1 MDSPKPHLPHH
12 SSASEINVNLA
23 KTSLNFDDDETDPRP
38 GLGSDEEEGFAS
50 GEEDFGPVVDRAFVR
65 GGPALAP
72 EEEVEVVENGKGVKL
87 VSSSEFF
94 LRPIAKVS
102 GDSDDGEEQVQGEEV
117 FEEAGESSVAEK
129 GLSFAEVVKENGG
142 GVEKPKVAAEEGL
155 GSVLEVVEA
164 NGAKEVVRE
173 SSENGVGFA
182 GGGDSVVEA
191 VQVGLTHTGAAVVG
205 DVEKKIEE
213 SEIKGLE
220 VPAGVRLENEF
231 DKISSEVEEPKEAEV
246 VVAEAETD
254 GVVIAEPEPAVE
266 KSVEERGVDVADS
279 VVEAVHVDLTHTGA
293 AVVGDVD
300 KIEESEI
307 RGLEVPAGVSLE
319 NGFDQIG
326 RDSELP
332 SDTNVVAVDLE
343 SEKVVVADSADD
355 ELVEEEGSEG
365 DSVVQAVHVDLSHT
379 GAAVVGDVEKIEESE
394 IKGIEVPAGV
404 SLENGFDQIG
414 RDSELP
420 SDTNVVA
427 VDLESEKVVVAD
439 SADDELVEEEGS
451 EGDSVVQ
458 AVHVD
463 LSHTGA
469 AVVGDVEKIEESEI
483 KGIEVPAGV
492 SLENGFNQISHDVEL
507 PSESDK
513 VFVADS
519 GNVEEKTVV
528 ADEVDLEGR
537 EDKELELKSSS
548 APGQEEPST
557 KVSAAE
563 VKVVPDE
570 TLSVN
575 HVSEDSVLNAAESV
589 EKIATDREIRLEEEE
604 NSLSESGI
612 GSLEPSTIAQQ
623 EISVEAE
630 YDDDD
635 DEDKDDE
642 GENDGVIFGSSA
654 AAKQFLEELE
664 RESGTGSYSA
674 AESYGER
681 SLSYRDESQRVD
693 GQIVTDSDEEVDT
706 DEEGGGK
713 ELFDSAALAAL
724 LKAATGG
731 GASDGGNGTFSSP
744 DGSRLFSVERPA
756 GLGSSMRPMRPG
768 ARLDPS
774 ALFSNAMA
782 GGDTDDSLTEEER
795 MKLEKFQQIRVKF
808 LRLVQRLGVS
818 TEDSIVKQVLY
829 RLNLVSG
836 RLRSREF
843 SEEAAKTTALELE
856 ADGKDDLDFS
866 LNILVLGKTGVGKSA
881 TINSIFREEKTP
893 IYAFGPATTTVK
905 EIVGV
910 VDGIKIRVFDTP
922 GLKSAAMEQ
931 NVNRKILSSVQK
943 FTKKCPPDI
952 VLYVDRLDT
961 QSRDLNDVPVL
972 RSITS
977 AFGPSIWR
985 STIVTLTH
993 AASAPPDGPSG
1004 SPLNYELFVA
1014 QRSQILQQTIGQAMG
1029 DIRFSNPG
1037 MMSPISLVENHP
1049 SCRKNREG
1057 EKVLPN
1063 GQSWRPQLLLLSSSM
1078 KVLAEATNL
1087 SKPAESFDHRKL
1099 FGFRTRSAPLPYLLS
1114 WLLQPRAHPKLS
1126 GDQGGENADSD
1137 IDLADLSDSDNEE
1150 EEDEYDQLPS
1160 FKPLKKS
1167 QIAKLSK
1174 EQKKAYLEE
1183 YDYRVKLLQK
1193 KMWRE
1198 ELKRMKEMK
1207 KGNKASADEY
1217 GYLGEEDPEN
1227 GAPAAVPVALPDMNL
1242 PVSFDSDNPA
1252 YRYRFLEPT
1261 SQFLARPVL
1270 DAQGWDH
1277 DCGYDGVN
1285 VEFSEA
1291 IVNTFPATVAV
1302 QVTKDKKEFN
1312 LHMDSSVAAKHGENG
1327 SSMAGFDIQNIGKQL
1342 AYIVRGE
1349 TKWKNLK
1356 RNKTAAGVSVTFLGE
1371 NVSTGVKLE
1380 DQIAIGKRL
1389 VLVGTAGTVR
1399 SQGDSAYGANLEVR
1413 LREADFPI
1421 GQNQSTLGLSLV
1433 KWRGD
1438 LALGANLQSQLSLGR
1453 DYKIALRAGLNN
1465 KRSGQISI
1473 RTSSSEQLQ
1482 IALVAVVPIV
1492 RSIYNLFF
1500 PGASLSDNY
1509 SVY

>member
-1 MDSPKPHLPHH
+1 MASSKLPQLSSGSSSSSP
-12 SSASEINVNLA
+12 SSASSASSSDSEIDINLA
-23 KTSLNFDDDETDPRP
+23 QKATDLKFDDDETNSGP
-38 GLGSDEEEGFAS
+38 GLGSDAGSETEEGFVS
-50 GEEDFGPVVDRAFVR
+50 GEEDFGPVLDRAFVR
-65 GGPALAP
+65 GEQTLGSSEGVA
-72 EEEVEVVENGKGVKL
+72 EKNSNGGAVKL

-102 GDSDDGEEQVQGEEV
+102 VDSDDGEEEEEAGEEAFKEAV
-117 FEEAGESSVAEK
+117 AAGESSVAEK
-129 GLSFAEVVKENGG
+129 GLSFAEVAKGNGVG
-142 GVEKPKVAAEEGL
+142 GELEESKVVSEGL
-155 GSVLEVVEA
+155 GSELESEVV
-164 NGAKEVVRE
+164 NGTAEEVARE
-173 SSENGVGFA
+173 SSENGLA

-191 VQVGLTHTGAAVVG
+191 VRVELSHTGAAVVG
-205 DVEKKIEE
+205 DVEKIEE

-220 VPAGVRLENEF
+220 VPAGVRLDNEF
-231 DKISSEVEEPKEAEV
+231 EKISGEVEDAEDSELVAVEAESEGV
-246 VVAEAETD
+246 VVAE
-254 GVVIAEPEPAVE
+254 PAVG
-266 KSVEERGVDVADS
+266 KLVEEHGVDIASECDS
-279 VVEAVHVDLTHTGA
+279 VVDAVHVDLSHTGA
-293 AVVGDVD
+293 AVVGDVE
-300 KIEESEI
+300 KLEESEI
-307 RGLEVPAGVSLE
+307 KGLEVPRGVSLE
-319 NGFDQIG
+319 NEFDQISG
-326 RDSELP
+326 DSELP
-332 SDTNVVAVDLE
+332 NDSKLVAVDSE
-343 SEKVVVADSADD
+343 SEKDSKM
-355 ELVEEEGSEG
+355 VEEHAVDFTSEG

-394 IKGIEVPAGV
+394 IKGIEVPKGV
-404 SLENGFDQIG
+404 SLENGYDQISG
-414 RDSELP
+414 DVELQSE
-420 SDTNVVA
+420 SD
-427 VDLESEKVVVAD
+427 KVVVAD
-439 SADDELVEEEGS
+439 L
-451 EGDSVVQ
+451 
-458 AVHVD
+458 
-463 LSHTGA
+463 
-469 AVVGDVEKIEESEI
+469 
-483 KGIEVPAGV
+483 
-492 SLENGFNQISHDVEL
+492 
-507 PSESDK
+507 
-513 VFVADS
+513 
-519 GNVEEKTVV
+519 GNVEQKLVV
-528 ADEVDLEGR
+528 ADEVDFEER
-537 EDKELELKSSS
+537 EEKELRLKSDF
-548 APGQEEPST
+548 ATGQEGPTTEIG
-557 KVSAAE
+557 AAE
-563 VKVVPDE
+563 VEVVSDE
-570 TLSVN
+570 TQSVN
-575 HVSEDSVLNAAESV
+575 HVSDFSVLNAPESV
-589 EKIATDREIRLEEEE
+589 EMSATNQEIRLDEEEGKH
-604 NSLSESGI
+604 SLDESGI
-612 GSLEPSTIAQQ
+612 GSLEPSSVSHQ
-623 EISVEAE
+623 EIRVEAE
-630 YDDDD
+630 DDDGD

-642 GENDGVIFGSSA
+642 GENDGMIFGSSA

-664 RESGTGSYSA
+664 RESGTGSHSG

-681 SLSYRDESQRVD
+681 SLSYRDDSQRVD

-706 DEEGGGK
+706 DEEGRQG
-713 ELFDSAALAAL
+713 
-724 LKAATGG
+724 
-731 GASDGGNGTFSSP
+731 
-744 DGSRLFSVERPA
+744 
-756 GLGSSMRPMRPG
+756 
-768 ARLDPS
+768 
-774 ALFSNAMA
+774 
-782 GGDTDDSLTEEER
+782 
-795 MKLEKFQQIRVKF
+795 
-808 LRLVQRLGVS
+808 
-818 TEDSIVKQVLY
+818 
-829 RLNLVSG
+829 
-836 RLRSREF
+836 SREF
-843 SEEAAKTTALELE
+843 SLEAAKTTALELE
-856 ADGKDDLDFS
+856 ADGNDDFDFS

-881 TINSIFREEKTP
+881 TINSIFGEEKTP
-893 IYAFGPATTTVK
+893 INAFGPSTTTVR

-910 VDGIKIRVFDTP
+910 VDGIKLRVFDTP

-961 QSRDLNDVPVL
+961 QSRDSNDVPIL

-977 AFGPSIWR
+977 AFGSTIWR

-1014 QRSQILQQTIGQAMG
+1014 QRSQILQHTIGQAIG
-1029 DIRFSNPG
+1029 DIRFTNPNN
-1037 MMSPISLVENHP
+1037 MSPISLVENHP

-1087 SKPAESFDHRKL
+1087 SKPAELFDHRKL
-1099 FGFRTRSAPLPYLLS
+1099 YGFRTRSAPLPYFLS
-1114 WLLQPRAHPKLS
+1114 WLLQSRTHPKLS

-1160 FKPLKKS
+1160 FKPLKKA

-1227 GAPAAVPVALPDMNL
+1227 GAPAAVPVALPDMVL
-1242 PVSFDSDNPA
+1242 PPSFDSENPA

-1285 VEFSEA
+1285 LEFSQA

-1302 QVTKDKKEFN
+1302 QVTKDKKDFT
-1312 LHMDSSVAAKHGENG
+1312 LHLDSSVAAKHGENG

-1349 TKWKNLK
+1349 TKWKNMK
-1356 RNKTAAGVSVTFLGE
+1356 KNKTTAGVSMTFLGE
-1371 NVSTGVKLE
+1371 NVTTGLKLE

-1389 VLVGTAGTVR
+1389 VLVGSAGTVR

-1421 GQNQSTLGLSLV
+1421 GQDQSSVSLNMV

-1438 LALGANLQSQLSLGR
+1438 LALGVNVLSQFSLGR
-1453 DYKIALRAGLNN
+1453 DYKIAVRAGLNN

-1482 IALVAVVPIV
+1482 IVLVALVPIV
-1492 RSIYNLFF
+1492 RSIYNLIF
-1500 PGASLSDNY
+1500 PGASLSENY
-1509 SVY
+1509 SLY

>member
-1 MDSPKPHLPHH
+1 MDSSKLPAPQLPLH
-12 SSASEINVNLA
+12 SS
-23 KTSLNFDDDETDPRP
+23 
-38 GLGSDEEEGFAS
+38 GLGSDGEEGFVS
-50 GEEDFGPVVDRAFVR
+50 GEEDFDPVLDRAFVR
-65 GGPALAP
+65 DEQQQTLAP
-72 EEEVEVVENGKGVKL
+72 AEGEVVGNSSRAVKF

-102 GDSDDGEEQVQGEEV
+102 VDDDDDGEEEEEEDSKAGVEV
-117 FEEAGESSVAEK
+117 FKESVGVGESSEVGK
-129 GLSFAEVVKENGG
+129 GLNSGELVKENGVG
-142 GVEKPKVAAEEGL
+142 GEVGKSKVSEGL
-155 GSVLEVVEA
+155 GSVSVAEIEDKKVVEPKEREVV
-164 NGAKEVVRE
+164 NGTAEVVRE
-173 SSENGVGFA
+173 SSENGLVGEHGVEFT
-182 GGGDSVVEA
+182 GGGDSVVE
-191 VQVGLTHTGAAVVG
+191 
-205 DVEKKIEE
+205 
-213 SEIKGLE
+213 
-220 VPAGVRLENEF
+220 
-231 DKISSEVEEPKEAEV
+231 
-246 VVAEAETD
+246 
-254 GVVIAEPEPAVE
+254 
-266 KSVEERGVDVADS
+266 
-279 VVEAVHVDLTHTGA
+279 
-293 AVVGDVD
+293 
-300 KIEESEI
+300 
-307 RGLEVPAGVSLE
+307 
-319 NGFDQIG
+319 
-326 RDSELP
+326 
-332 SDTNVVAVDLE
+332 
-343 SEKVVVADSADD
+343 
-355 ELVEEEGSEG
+355 
-365 DSVVQAVHVDLSHT
+365 AVHVDLSHT

-394 IKGIEVPAGV
+394 IKGLEVPVGVRLDNEFGQISREAEEPEDSELVAVESKSDGVVVAEPAVDKLVEEHGVDITSEGDSVVEAVRVDVSQSEAAVVGDVEKIEESAIKGLEVPAGV

-420 SDTNVVA
+420 NDSKL
-427 VDLESEKVVVAD
+427 VDVNSESEKAAVAD
-439 SADDELVEEEGS
+439 PADDKLVEEHGMDFTS
-451 EGDSVVQ
+451 KGDSVVQ
-458 AVHVD
+458 AVDVD
-463 LSHTGA
+463 LSQSGA
-469 AVVGDVEKIEESEI
+469 DVVGDVEKIEESEI
-483 KGIEVPAGV
+483 KGIEVPIGT
-492 SLENGFNQISHDVEL
+492 SLENGFDQISRDVEL
-507 PSESDK
+507 QSESDK
-513 VFVADS
+513 VVVAES
-519 GNVEEKTVV
+519 GNVEQKTV
-528 ADEVDLEGR
+528 AAGAEEVDFQER
-537 EDKELELKSSS
+537 EEKELELKSN
-548 APGQEEPST
+548 AATGQEGPTTEIG
-557 KVSAAE
+557 AAE

-570 TLSVN
+570 TQSVN
-575 HVSEDSVLNAAESV
+575 HVSDFS
-589 EKIATDREIRLEEEE
+589 ATDQEIKLEEEE
-604 NSLSESGI
+604 EKHSLDESGI
-612 GSLEPSTIAQQ
+612 ESLEPSSISHQ
-623 EISVEAE
+623 EIRVEAE
-630 YDDDD
+630 DD
-635 DEDKDDE
+635 DEDDDDKDDE
-642 GENDGVIFGSSA
+642 GENDGMIFGSSA

-664 RESGTGSYSA
+664 RESGTGSYSG
-674 AESYGER
+674 AESYGDR
-681 SLSYRDESQRVD
+681 SLSYRDDSQRVD

-731 GASDGGNGTFSSP
+731 AASDGGSVTFTSP

-756 GLGSSMRPMRPG
+756 GLGSSMRPMKPGTRPN
-768 ARLDPS
+768 PS
-774 ALFSNAMA
+774 TLFSNATV
-782 GGDTDDSLTEEER
+782 GGDTDNSLSEEEKK
-795 MKLEKFQQIRVKF
+795 KLEKFQQIRVKF

-818 TEDSIVKQVLY
+818 TEDSIAKQVLY
-829 RLNLVSG
+829 RLALVSG
-836 RLRSREF
+836 RQNSREF
-843 SEEAAKTTALELE
+843 SLEAAKTTALELE

-881 TINSIFREEKTP
+881 TINSIFGEEKTP

-1014 QRSQILQQTIGQAMG
+1014 QRSQILQQTIGQAIG
-1029 DIRFSNPG
+1029 DIRFTNPN

-1057 EKVLPN
+1057 QKVLPN

-1087 SKPAESFDHRKL
+1087 SKPAEPFDHRKL

-1114 WLLQPRAHPKLS
+1114 WLLQSRTHPKLS

-1207 KGNKASADEY
+1207 KGNKSSADEY

-1227 GAPAAVPVALPDMNL
+1227 AGPAAVPVALPDMVL
-1242 PVSFDSDNPA
+1242 PPSFDSENPA

-1285 VEFSEA
+1285 LEYSQA

-1312 LHMDSSVAAKHGENG
+1312 LHLDSSVAAKHGENG

-1356 RNKTAAGVSVTFLGE
+1356 KNKTTAGVSMTFLGE
-1371 NVSTGVKLE
+1371 NVSTGVKIE
-1380 DQIAIGKRL
+1380 DQIAVGKRL
-1389 VLVGTAGTVR
+1389 VFVGSAGTVR
-1399 SQGDSAYGANLEVR
+1399 SQGDSAYGANVEVR

-1421 GQNQSTLGLSLV
+1421 GQDQSSLGLSLV

-1438 LALGANLQSQLSLGR
+1438 LALGANLQSQFSLGR
-1453 DYKIALRAGLNN
+1453 DYKIAVRAGLNN

-1482 IALVAVVPIV
+1482 IALVAVIPIV
-1492 RSIYNLFF
+1492 RSIYNLIF
-1500 PGASLSDNY
+1500 PGASLSENY
-1509 SVY
+1509 SIY

>member
-1 MDSPKPHLPHH
+1 MDFSKLPQLSSGSSSSSP
-12 SSASEINVNLA
+12 SSASSSDSEIDVNLA
-23 KTSLNFDDDETDPRP
+23 QKASALKFDNDETISGP
-38 GLGSDEEEGFAS
+38 ETEEGFVS
-50 GEEDFGPVVDRAFVR
+50 GEEDFGPVLDRAFVR
-65 GGPALAP
+65 GEQTLGSS
-72 EEEVEVVENGKGVKL
+72 EEVAEKNSNGGAVKL

-102 GDSDDGEEQVQGEEV
+102 VDSDDGEEEEEAGEEV
-117 FEEAGESSVAEK
+117 FKEAVAAGESSEAEK
-129 GLSFAEVVKENGG
+129 GLSFAEVAKENGVG
-142 GVEKPKVAAEEGL
+142 GELESSKVVSEGL
-155 GSVLEVVEA
+155 GSELESEVV
-164 NGAKEVVRE
+164 NGTAEEVARE
-173 SSENGVGFA
+173 SSENGLAEEFS

-191 VQVGLTHTGAAVVG
+191 VQAELSHTRAAVVG
-205 DVEKKIEE
+205 DVEKIEE

-220 VPAGVRLENEF
+220 VPAGVKLDNEF
-231 DKISSEVEEPKEAEV
+231 EKISGEVEQAEDSELVAVEAESEGV
-246 VVAEAETD
+246 VVAE
-254 GVVIAEPEPAVE
+254 PAV
-266 KSVEERGVDVADS
+266 
-279 VVEAVHVDLTHTGA
+279 GA
-293 AVVGDVD
+293 AVVGDVE
-300 KIEESEI
+300 KVEESEI
-307 RGLEVPAGVSLE
+307 KGLEVPRGVSLE
-319 NGFDQIG
+319 NGFDQISG
-326 RDSELP
+326 DSELP
-332 SDTNVVAVDLE
+332 NDSKLVAVDSE
-343 SEKVVVADSADD
+343 SEKAVVADPEDAKM
-355 ELVEEEGSEG
+355 VEEHAVDFTSEG

-394 IKGIEVPAGV
+394 IKGIEVPRGV
-404 SLENGFDQIG
+404 SLENGYDQFRG
-414 RDSELP
+414 DVELQSE
-420 SDTNVVA
+420 SD
-427 VDLESEKVVVAD
+427 KVVVAD
-439 SADDELVEEEGS
+439 SGSVE
-451 EGDSVVQ
+451 Q
-458 AVHVD
+458 K
-463 LSHTGA
+463 L
-469 AVVGDVEKIEESEI
+469 
-483 KGIEVPAGV
+483 
-492 SLENGFNQISHDVEL
+492 
-507 PSESDK
+507 
-513 VFVADS
+513 
-519 GNVEEKTVV
+519 V
-528 ADEVDLEGR
+528 ADEVDFEER
-537 EDKELELKSSS
+537 VEKELRLKSDF
-548 APGQEEPST
+548 ATGQEGPTTEIG
-557 KVSAAE
+557 AAE
-563 VKVVPDE
+563 VEVVSDE
-570 TLSVN
+570 TQSVN
-575 HVSEDSVLNAAESV
+575 HVSDFSVLNAPESV
-589 EKIATDREIRLEEEE
+589 EMSATDQEIRLDEEEGKR
-604 NSLSESGI
+604 SLDESGI
-612 GSLEPSTIAQQ
+612 GSLEPSSVSHQ
-623 EISVEAE
+623 EIRVEAE
-630 YDDDD
+630 DDDGD

-642 GENDGVIFGSSA
+642 GENDGMIFGSSA

-664 RESGTGSYSA
+664 RGSGTGSHSG

-681 SLSYRDESQRVD
+681 SLSYRDDSQRVD

-731 GASDGGNGTFSSP
+731 GASDGGSVTFTSP

-768 ARLDPS
+768 TRPNPS
-774 ALFSNAMA
+774 TLFSNATV
-782 GGDTDDSLTEEER
+782 GGDTDNSLSEEEKT
-795 MKLEKFQQIRVKF
+795 KLEKFQQIRVKF

-818 TEDSIVKQVLY
+818 TEDSIAKQVLY
-829 RLNLVSG
+829 RLALVSG
-836 RLRSREF
+836 RQSSREF
-843 SEEAAKTTALELE
+843 SLEAAKTTALELE
-856 ADGKDDLDFS
+856 ADGNDDFEFS

-881 TINSIFREEKTP
+881 TINSIFGEEKTP
-893 IYAFGPATTTVK
+893 INAFGPATTTVR

-910 VDGIKIRVFDTP
+910 VDGIKLRVFDTP

-961 QSRDLNDVPVL
+961 QSRDSNDVPVL

-977 AFGPSIWR
+977 AFGSTIWR

-1014 QRSQILQQTIGQAMG
+1014 QRSQILQHTIGQAIG
-1029 DIRFSNPG
+1029 DIRFTNPNN
-1037 MMSPISLVENHP
+1037 MSPISLVENHP

-1087 SKPAESFDHRKL
+1087 SKPAELFDHRKL
-1099 FGFRTRSAPLPYLLS
+1099 YGFRTRSAPLPYLLS
-1114 WLLQPRAHPKLS
+1114 WLLQSRTHPKLS

-1137 IDLADLSDSDNEE
+1137 IDLADLSNSDNEE

-1160 FKPLKKS
+1160 FKPLKKA

-1207 KGNKASADEY
+1207 KGNKSSADEY

-1227 GAPAAVPVALPDMNL
+1227 GAPAAVPVALPDMVL
-1242 PVSFDSDNPA
+1242 PPSFDSENPA

-1270 DAQGWDH
+1270 DSQGWDH

-1285 VEFSEA
+1285 LEFSQA
-1291 IVNTFPATVAV
+1291 IVNSFPATVAV
-1302 QVTKDKKEFN
+1302 QVTKDKKDFT
-1312 LHMDSSVAAKHGENG
+1312 LHLDSSVAAKHGENG

-1349 TKWKNLK
+1349 TKWKNMK
-1356 RNKTAAGVSVTFLGE
+1356 KNKTTAGVSVAFLGE

-1389 VLVGTAGTVR
+1389 VLVGSAGTVR

-1421 GQNQSTLGLSLV
+1421 GQDQSSVSLNMV

-1438 LALGANLQSQLSLGR
+1438 LALGVNLLSQFSLGR
-1453 DYKIALRAGLNN
+1453 DYKIAVRAGLNN

-1482 IALVAVVPIV
+1482 IVLVALVPIV
-1492 RSIYNLFF
+1492 RSIYNLIF
-1500 PGASLSDNY
+1500 PGASVSENY
-1509 SVY
+1509 SLY

>member
-1 MDSPKPHLPHH
+1 MDSSKLPAPQLPLH
-12 SSASEINVNLA
+12 SS
-23 KTSLNFDDDETDPRP
+23 
-38 GLGSDEEEGFAS
+38 GLGSDGEEGFVS
-50 GEEDFGPVVDRAFVR
+50 GEEDFDPGLDRAFVR
-65 GGPALAP
+65 DEQQTLAP
-72 EEEVEVVENGKGVKL
+72 VEGEVVDGSSNAVKF

-102 GDSDDGEEQVQGEEV
+102 VDDDDGEEEEEEEDSKAGVQVFKESVGV
-117 FEEAGESSVAEK
+117 GESSE
-129 GLSFAEVVKENGG
+129 
-142 GVEKPKVAAEEGL
+142 VEKDFNSGELVKQNGVGGEVEKSKVAEGL
-155 GSVLEVVEA
+155 GSVSVAEIEDKKVVEPKESEVV
-164 NGAKEVVRE
+164 NGAAEAVRE
-173 SSENGVGFA
+173 SSENG
-182 GGGDSVVEA
+182 
-191 VQVGLTHTGAAVVG
+191 
-205 DVEKKIEE
+205 
-213 SEIKGLE
+213 
-220 VPAGVRLENEF
+220 
-231 DKISSEVEEPKEAEV
+231 
-246 VVAEAETD
+246 
-254 GVVIAEPEPAVE
+254 
-266 KSVEERGVDVADS
+266 
-279 VVEAVHVDLTHTGA
+279 
-293 AVVGDVD
+293 
-300 KIEESEI
+300 
-307 RGLEVPAGVSLE
+307 
-319 NGFDQIG
+319 
-326 RDSELP
+326 
-332 SDTNVVAVDLE
+332 
-343 SEKVVVADSADD
+343 
-355 ELVEEEGSEG
+355 LVEEHG
-365 DSVVQAVHVDLSHT
+365 VQAVHVDLSHT

-394 IKGIEVPAGV
+394 IKGLEVPVGVSLDNEFAQISREVEEPKDSQLVAVESKSDGVVVAEPAVDKLVEEHGVDIISEADSAVEAVRVDLSQTGAAVVGDVEKIEESAIKGLEVPAGV

-420 SDTNVVA
+420 NDSKL
-427 VDLESEKVVVAD
+427 VDVNSESEKAAVAD
-439 SADDELVEEEGS
+439 PADDKLVEEHGMDFTS
-451 EGDSVVQ
+451 KGDSVVQ
-458 AVHVD
+458 AVDVD
-463 LSHTGA
+463 LSQTGA
-469 AVVGDVEKIEESEI
+469 DVVGDVEKIEESEI
-483 KGIEVPAGV
+483 KVPIGT
-492 SLENGFNQISHDVEL
+492 SLGNGFDQVSRDVEL
-507 PSESDK
+507 QSESDK
-513 VFVADS
+513 VVVAEL
-519 GNVEEKTVV
+519 GNVEQKTVV
-528 ADEVDLEGR
+528 AAAEEVDFQER
-537 EDKELELKSSS
+537 EEKELELKSN
-548 APGQEEPST
+548 AATGQEGPTMEIG
-557 KVSAAE
+557 AAE

-570 TLSVN
+570 TQSVN
-575 HVSEDSVLNAAESV
+575 HGSDFSVLNAPESAE
-589 EKIATDREIRLEEEE
+589 KNATDQEIKLEEEE
-604 NSLSESGI
+604 EKHSLDESGI
-612 GSLEPSTIAQQ
+612 ESLEPSSISHQ
-623 EISVEAE
+623 EIRVEAE
-630 YDDDD
+630 DD
-635 DEDKDDE
+635 DEDDDDKDDE
-642 GENDGVIFGSSA
+642 GENDGMIFGSSA

-664 RESGTGSYSA
+664 RESGTGSYSG
-674 AESYGER
+674 AESYGDR
-681 SLSYRDESQRVD
+681 SLSYRDDSQRVD

-731 GASDGGNGTFSSP
+731 AASDGGSVTFTSP

-756 GLGSSMRPMRPG
+756 GLGSSMRPMKPGTRPN
-768 ARLDPS
+768 PS
-774 ALFSNAMA
+774 TLFSNATV
-782 GGDTDDSLTEEER
+782 GGDTDNSLSEEEKK
-795 MKLEKFQQIRVKF
+795 KLEKFQQIRVKF

-818 TEDSIVKQVLY
+818 TEDSIAKQVLY
-829 RLNLVSG
+829 RLALVSG
-836 RLRSREF
+836 RQNSREF
-843 SEEAAKTTALELE
+843 SLEAAKTTALELE
-856 ADGKDDLDFS
+856 ADRKDDLDFS

-881 TINSIFREEKTP
+881 TINSIFGEEKAP

-1014 QRSQILQQTIGQAMG
+1014 QRSQILQQTIGQAIG
-1029 DIRFSNPG
+1029 DIRFTNPN

-1057 EKVLPN
+1057 QKVLPN

-1087 SKPAESFDHRKL
+1087 SKPAEPFDHRKL

-1114 WLLQPRAHPKLS
+1114 WLLQSRTHPKLS

-1227 GAPAAVPVALPDMNL
+1227 AGPAAVPVALPDMVL
-1242 PVSFDSDNPA
+1242 PPSFDSENPA

-1285 VEFSEA
+1285 LEYSQAV
-1291 IVNTFPATVAV
+1291 VNTFPATVAV

-1312 LHMDSSVAAKHGENG
+1312 LHLDSSVAAKHGENG

-1356 RNKTAAGVSVTFLGE
+1356 KNKTTAGVSMTFLGE
-1371 NVSTGVKLE
+1371 NVSTGVKIE
-1380 DQIAIGKRL
+1380 DQIAVGKRL
-1389 VLVGTAGTVR
+1389 VFVGSAGTVR

-1421 GQNQSTLGLSLV
+1421 GQDQSSLGLSLV

-1438 LALGANLQSQLSLGR
+1438 LALGANLQSQFSLGR
-1453 DYKIALRAGLNN
+1453 DYKIAVRAGLNN

-1482 IALVAVVPIV
+1482 IALVAVIPIV
-1492 RSIYNLFF
+1492 RSIYNLIF
-1500 PGASLSDNY
+1500 PGASISENY
-1509 SVY
+1509 SIY

>member
-326 RDSELP
+326 R
-332 SDTNVVAVDLE
+332 
-343 SEKVVVADSADD
+343 
-355 ELVEEEGSEG
+355 
-365 DSVVQAVHVDLSHT
+365 
-379 GAAVVGDVEKIEESE
+379 
-394 IKGIEVPAGV
+394 
-404 SLENGFDQIG
+404 
-414 RDSELP
+414 
-420 SDTNVVA
+420 DTNVVA

>member
-379 GAAVVGDVEKIEESE
+379 GAAVVGDVEKIEEPE

-414 RDSELP
+414 R
-420 SDTNVVA
+420 DTNVVA

>member
-1 MDSPKPHLPHH
+1 MDSKLAAPQEPQQDLPN
-12 SSASEINVNLA
+12 SSGSSSSVSSTSSDSEIDSLA
-23 KTSLNFDDDETDPRP
+23 KTSVLKIDNDENSGVGP
-38 GLGSDEEEGFAS
+38 GLGSDGGSETEGFVS
-50 GEEDFGPVVDRAFVR
+50 GEEDFDPVLERAFVR
-65 GGPALAP
+65 GQQVAGGEDKTP
-72 EEEVEVVENGKGVKL
+72 VKF
-87 VSSSEFF
+87 VNSSEFF

-102 GDSDDGEEQVQGEEV
+102 VDDEDDGEEEDGV
-117 FEEAGESSVAEK
+117 
-129 GLSFAEVVKENGG
+129 G
-142 GVEKPKVAAEEGL
+142 GVQERFVEAVVSGEVEDSEGL
-155 GSVLEVVEA
+155 GSVVAEI
-164 NGAKEVVRE
+164 NGTAQE
-173 SSENGVGFA
+173 SKENGGLVEEHGVEFT
-182 GGGDSVVEA
+182 GGGDSVV
-191 VQVGLTHTGAAVVG
+191 
-205 DVEKKIEE
+205 
-213 SEIKGLE
+213 
-220 VPAGVRLENEF
+220 R
-231 DKISSEVEEPKEAEV
+231 
-246 VVAEAETD
+246 
-254 GVVIAEPEPAVE
+254 
-266 KSVEERGVDVADS
+266 
-279 VVEAVHVDLTHTGA
+279 AVHV
-293 AVVGDVD
+293 
-300 KIEESEI
+300 
-307 RGLEVPAGVSLE
+307 
-319 NGFDQIG
+319 
-326 RDSELP
+326 
-332 SDTNVVAVDLE
+332 NV
-343 SEKVVVADSADD
+343 
-355 ELVEEEGSEG
+355 
-365 DSVVQAVHVDLSHT
+365 SHT

-394 IKGIEVPAGV
+394 IKGLEVPVGVSLDNEFDQISRDVEEPNGSKLVAVDSESDTAVVAEPAVDKVVEEHGVDITSDSVVQAVHDNLAETGAAVVGDVEKTEESAIIGLEVPAGV
-404 SLENGFDQIG
+404 SLENGFDQVG
-414 RDSELP
+414 RDFELP
-420 SDTNVVA
+420 NDSNLVA
-427 VDLESEKVVVAD
+427 VHSESDRAVVAD
-439 SADDELVEEEGS
+439 LADDKLAEEHGVDFTS

-463 LSHTGA
+463 LSQTGA

-483 KGIEVPAGV
+483 KGMEVPVGV
-492 SLENGFNQISHDVEL
+492 SLENGFDQISRDVEL
-507 PSESDK
+507 QSESDK
-513 VFVADS
+513 VVVAES
-519 GNVEEKTVV
+519 GNVEQKTVV
-528 ADEVDLEGR
+528 SGADEIDFQERKETEYELVSDSATRHEGPTT
-537 EDKELELKSSS
+537 EI
-548 APGQEEPST
+548 G
-557 KVSAAE
+557 VAE
-563 VKVVPDE
+563 VKVELDE
-570 TLSVN
+570 AQSVN
-575 HVSEDSVLNAAESV
+575 HVSDLPHHEPADQARSDNADFSVDDQVNAPEVV
-589 EKIATDREIRLEEEE
+589 EQSSTNQEIRLEEEE
-604 NSLSESGI
+604 EKHSLDESGI
-612 GSLEPSTIAQQ
+612 ESLEPSSISHQ
-623 EISVEAE
+623 EITVEAE
-630 YDDDD
+630 EDDDD
-635 DEDKDDE
+635 DKDDE
-642 GENDGVIFGSSA
+642 GENDGMIFGSSA

-664 RESGTGSYSA
+664 RESGTGSYSG
-674 AESYGER
+674 AESYGDR
-681 SLSYRDESQRVD
+681 SLSYRDDSQRVD

-731 GASDGGNGTFSSP
+731 AASDGGSVTFTSP

-756 GLGSSMRPMRPG
+756 GLGSSMRPMKPGSRPN
-768 ARLDPS
+768 PS
-774 ALFSNAMA
+774 NLFSNVTV
-782 GGDTDDSLTEEER
+782 GGDSDNSLSEEEKT
-795 MKLEKFQQIRVKF
+795 KLEKFQQIRVKF

-818 TEDSIVKQVLY
+818 TDDSIAKQVLY
-829 RLNLVSG
+829 RLALVSG
-836 RLRSREF
+836 RQNSREF
-843 SEEAAKTTALELE
+843 SLEAAKTTALELE
-856 ADGKDDLDFS
+856 AEGKDDFDFS

-881 TINSIFREEKTP
+881 TINSIFGEEKSP

-931 NVNRKILSSVQK
+931 GVNRRILSSVQK

-1014 QRSQILQQTIGQAMG
+1014 QRSQILQQTIGQAIG
-1029 DIRFSNPG
+1029 DIRFTNPN

-1057 EKVLPN
+1057 QKVLPN

-1087 SKPAESFDHRKL
+1087 SKPAEPFDHRKL

-1114 WLLQPRAHPKLS
+1114 WLLQSRTHPKLS

-1137 IDLADLSDSDNEE
+1137 IDLADLSDSDQEE

-1207 KGNKASADEY
+1207 KGNKASAEDY

-1227 GAPAAVPVALPDMNL
+1227 GGPAAVPVALPDMVL
-1242 PVSFDSDNPA
+1242 PPSFDSENPA

-1285 VEFSEA
+1285 LEFSQA
-1291 IVNTFPATVAV
+1291 IANSFPATVAV

-1312 LHMDSSVAAKHGENG
+1312 LHLDSSVAAKHGENG

-1356 RNKTAAGVSVTFLGE
+1356 KNKTTAGVSVTFLGE
-1371 NVSTGVKLE
+1371 NVSTGVKIE
-1380 DQIAIGKRL
+1380 DQVALGKRL
-1389 VLVGTAGTVR
+1389 VFVGSAGTVR

-1421 GQNQSTLGLSLV
+1421 GQDQSSLGLSLV

-1438 LALGANLQSQLSLGR
+1438 LALGANLQSQFSLGR
-1453 DYKIALRAGLNN
+1453 NYKIAVRAGLNN

-1482 IALVAVVPIV
+1482 IALVAVIPIV
-1492 RSIYNLFF
+1492 RSIYNLIF
-1500 PGASLSDNY
+1500 PGASLSENY
-1509 SVY
+1509 SIY

>member
-1 MDSPKPHLPHH
+1 MASSKLPQLSSDSSSSSP
-12 SSASEINVNLA
+12 SSASSSDSEIDVNLA
-23 KTSLNFDDDETDPRP
+23 QKATDLKFDNDETNSGP
-38 GLGSDEEEGFAS
+38 GLGSDAGSETEEGFVS
-50 GEEDFGPVVDRAFVR
+50 GEEDFGPVLDRAFVR
-65 GGPALAP
+65 GEQTLGSSEGVA
-72 EEEVEVVENGKGVKL
+72 EKNSNGGAVKL

-102 GDSDDGEEQVQGEEV
+102 VDSDDGEEEEEAGEEAFKEAV
-117 FEEAGESSVAEK
+117 AAGESSVAEK
-129 GLSFAEVVKENGG
+129 GLSFAEVAKGNGVG
-142 GVEKPKVAAEEGL
+142 GELEESKVVSEGL
-155 GSVLEVVEA
+155 GSELESEVV
-164 NGAKEVVRE
+164 NGTAEEVARE
-173 SSENGVGFA
+173 SSENGLA

-191 VQVGLTHTGAAVVG
+191 VRVELSHTGAAVVG
-205 DVEKKIEE
+205 DVEKIEE

-220 VPAGVRLENEF
+220 VPAGVRLDNEF
-231 DKISSEVEEPKEAEV
+231 EKISGEVEDAEDSELVAVEAESEGV
-246 VVAEAETD
+246 VVAE
-254 GVVIAEPEPAVE
+254 PAVG
-266 KSVEERGVDVADS
+266 KLVEEHGVDIASECDS
-279 VVEAVHVDLTHTGA
+279 VVDAVHVDLSHTGA
-293 AVVGDVD
+293 AVVGDVE
-300 KIEESEI
+300 KLEESEI
-307 RGLEVPAGVSLE
+307 KGLEVPRGVSLE
-319 NGFDQIG
+319 NEFDQISG
-326 RDSELP
+326 DSELP
-332 SDTNVVAVDLE
+332 NDSKLVAVDSE
-343 SEKVVVADSADD
+343 SEKDSKM
-355 ELVEEEGSEG
+355 VEEHAVDFTSEG

-394 IKGIEVPAGV
+394 IKGIEVLKGV
-404 SLENGFDQIG
+404 SLENGYDQISG
-414 RDSELP
+414 DVELQSE
-420 SDTNVVA
+420 SD
-427 VDLESEKVVVAD
+427 KVVVAD
-439 SADDELVEEEGS
+439 L
-451 EGDSVVQ
+451 
-458 AVHVD
+458 
-463 LSHTGA
+463 
-469 AVVGDVEKIEESEI
+469 
-483 KGIEVPAGV
+483 
-492 SLENGFNQISHDVEL
+492 
-507 PSESDK
+507 
-513 VFVADS
+513 
-519 GNVEEKTVV
+519 GNVEQKLVV
-528 ADEVDLEGR
+528 ADEVDFEERG
-537 EDKELELKSSS
+537 EKELRLKSDF
-548 APGQEEPST
+548 ATGQEGPTTEIG
-557 KVSAAE
+557 AAE
-563 VKVVPDE
+563 VEVVSDE
-570 TLSVN
+570 TQSVN
-575 HVSEDSVLNAAESV
+575 HVSDFSVLNAPESV
-589 EKIATDREIRLEEEE
+589 EMSATNQEIRLDEEEGKH
-604 NSLSESGI
+604 SLDESGI
-612 GSLEPSTIAQQ
+612 GSLEPSSVSHQ
-623 EISVEAE
+623 EIRVEAE
-630 YDDDD
+630 DDDGD

-642 GENDGVIFGSSA
+642 GENDGMIFGSSA
-654 AAKQFLEELE
+654 AGKQFLEELE
-664 RESGTGSYSA
+664 RESGTGSHSG

-681 SLSYRDESQRVD
+681 SLSYRDDSQRVD

-731 GASDGGNGTFSSP
+731 GASDGGSVTFTSP

-768 ARLDPS
+768 TRPNPS
-774 ALFSNAMA
+774 TLFSNATV
-782 GGDTDDSLTEEER
+782 GGDTDNSLSEEEKT
-795 MKLEKFQQIRVKF
+795 KLEKFQQIRVKF

-818 TEDSIVKQVLY
+818 TEDSIAKQVLY
-829 RLNLVSG
+829 RLALVSG
-836 RLRSREF
+836 RQGSREF
-843 SEEAAKTTALELE
+843 SLEAAKTTALELE
-856 ADGKDDLDFS
+856 ADGNDDFDFS

-881 TINSIFREEKTP
+881 TINSIFGEEKTP
-893 IYAFGPATTTVK
+893 INAFGPSTTTVR

-910 VDGIKIRVFDTP
+910 VDGIKLRVFDTP

-961 QSRDLNDVPVL
+961 QSRDSNDVPIL

-977 AFGPSIWR
+977 AFGSTIWR

-1014 QRSQILQQTIGQAMG
+1014 QRSQILQHTIGQAIG
-1029 DIRFSNPG
+1029 DIRFTNPNN
-1037 MMSPISLVENHP
+1037 MSPISLVENHP

-1087 SKPAESFDHRKL
+1087 SKPAELFDHRKL
-1099 FGFRTRSAPLPYLLS
+1099 YGFRTRSAPLPYFLS
-1114 WLLQPRAHPKLS
+1114 WLLQSRTHPKLS

-1160 FKPLKKS
+1160 FKPLKKA

-1227 GAPAAVPVALPDMNL
+1227 GAPAAVPVALPDMIL
-1242 PVSFDSDNPA
+1242 PPSFDSENPA

-1285 VEFSEA
+1285 LEFSQA

-1302 QVTKDKKEFN
+1302 QVTKDKKDFT
-1312 LHMDSSVAAKHGENG
+1312 LHLDSSVAAKHGENG

-1349 TKWKNLK
+1349 TKWKNMK
-1356 RNKTAAGVSVTFLGE
+1356 KNKTTAGVSMTFLGE
-1371 NVSTGVKLE
+1371 NVTTGLKLE

-1389 VLVGTAGTVR
+1389 VLVGSAGTVR

-1421 GQNQSTLGLSLV
+1421 GQDQSSVSLNMV

-1438 LALGANLQSQLSLGR
+1438 LALGVNVLSQFSLGR
-1453 DYKIALRAGLNN
+1453 DYKIAVRAGLNN

-1482 IALVAVVPIV
+1482 IVLVALVPIV
-1492 RSIYNLFF
+1492 RSIYNLIF
-1500 PGASLSDNY
+1500 PGASLSENY
-1509 SVY
+1509 SLY

>member
-1 MDSPKPHLPHH
+1 MDSSKLPAPQLPLH
-12 SSASEINVNLA
+12 SS
-23 KTSLNFDDDETDPRP
+23 
-38 GLGSDEEEGFAS
+38 GLGSDGEEGFVS
-50 GEEDFGPVVDRAFVR
+50 GEEDFDPGLDRAFVR
-65 GGPALAP
+65 DEQQTLAP
-72 EEEVEVVENGKGVKL
+72 AEGEVVGSSSKAVKF

-102 GDSDDGEEQVQGEEV
+102 VDDDDGEEEEEEEEEDSKAGVQVFKESVGV
-117 FEEAGESSVAEK
+117 GESSEVEK
-129 GLSFAEVVKENGG
+129 GFNSGELVKENGVG
-142 GVEKPKVAAEEGL
+142 GEVGKSKVAEGL
-155 GSVLEVVEA
+155 GSVSVAEIEDKKVVEPKESEVVNGTAEA
-164 NGAKEVVRE
+164 VRQ
-173 SSENGVGFA
+173 SSENG
-182 GGGDSVVEA
+182 
-191 VQVGLTHTGAAVVG
+191 
-205 DVEKKIEE
+205 
-213 SEIKGLE
+213 
-220 VPAGVRLENEF
+220 
-231 DKISSEVEEPKEAEV
+231 
-246 VVAEAETD
+246 
-254 GVVIAEPEPAVE
+254 
-266 KSVEERGVDVADS
+266 
-279 VVEAVHVDLTHTGA
+279 
-293 AVVGDVD
+293 
-300 KIEESEI
+300 
-307 RGLEVPAGVSLE
+307 
-319 NGFDQIG
+319 
-326 RDSELP
+326 
-332 SDTNVVAVDLE
+332 
-343 SEKVVVADSADD
+343 
-355 ELVEEEGSEG
+355 LVEEHGVLFTGGG

-394 IKGIEVPAGV
+394 IKGLEVPVGVSLDNEFGQISREVEQPKDSELVAVESKSDGVVVAEPAVDKLVEEHGVDITSEGDSVVEAVRVDLSHTGAAVVGDVEKIEESAIKGLEVPAGV

-420 SDTNVVA
+420 NDSKLV
-427 VDLESEKVVVAD
+427 ESEKAAVAD
-439 SADDELVEEEGS
+439 PADDKLVEEHGMDFTS
-451 EGDSVVQ
+451 KGDSVVQ
-458 AVHVD
+458 AVDVD
-463 LSHTGA
+463 LSQTGA
-469 AVVGDVEKIEESEI
+469 DVVGDVEKIEESEI
-483 KGIEVPAGV
+483 KVPIGT
-492 SLENGFNQISHDVEL
+492 SLENGFDQISRDVEL
-507 PSESDK
+507 QSESDK
-513 VFVADS
+513 VVVAES
-519 GNVEEKTVV
+519 GNVEQKTVV
-528 ADEVDLEGR
+528 AAAEEVDFQER
-537 EDKELELKSSS
+537 EEKELELKSN
-548 APGQEEPST
+548 AATGQEGPTMEIG
-557 KVSAAE
+557 AAE

-570 TLSVN
+570 TQSVN
-575 HVSEDSVLNAAESV
+575 HVSDFSVLNAPESAEKS
-589 EKIATDREIRLEEEE
+589 ATDQEIKLEEEE
-604 NSLSESGI
+604 EKHSLDESGI
-612 GSLEPSTIAQQ
+612 ESLEPSSISHQ
-623 EISVEAE
+623 EIRVEAE
-630 YDDDD
+630 DD
-635 DEDKDDE
+635 DEDDDDKDDE
-642 GENDGVIFGSSA
+642 GENDGMIFGSSA

-664 RESGTGSYSA
+664 RESGTGSYSG
-674 AESYGER
+674 AESYGDR
-681 SLSYRDESQRVD
+681 SLSYRDDSQRVD

-731 GASDGGNGTFSSP
+731 AASDGGSVTFTSP

-756 GLGSSMRPMRPG
+756 GLGSSMRPMKPGTRPN
-768 ARLDPS
+768 PS
-774 ALFSNAMA
+774 TLFSNATV
-782 GGDTDDSLTEEER
+782 GGDTDNSLSEEEKK
-795 MKLEKFQQIRVKF
+795 KLEKFQQIRVKF

-818 TEDSIVKQVLY
+818 TEDSIAKQVLY
-829 RLNLVSG
+829 RLALVSG
-836 RLRSREF
+836 RQNSREF
-843 SEEAAKTTALELE
+843 SLEAAKTTALELE

-881 TINSIFREEKTP
+881 TINSIFGEEKTP

-1014 QRSQILQQTIGQAMG
+1014 QRSQILQQTIGQAIG
-1029 DIRFSNPG
+1029 DIRFTNPN

-1087 SKPAESFDHRKL
+1087 SKPAEPFDHRKL

-1114 WLLQPRAHPKLS
+1114 WLLQSRTHPKLS

-1227 GAPAAVPVALPDMNL
+1227 AGPAAVPVALPDMVL
-1242 PVSFDSDNPA
+1242 PPSFDSENPA

-1285 VEFSEA
+1285 LEYSQD
-1291 IVNTFPATVAV
+1291 IVNTFPASVAV

-1312 LHMDSSVAAKHGENG
+1312 LHLDSSVAAKHGENG

-1356 RNKTAAGVSVTFLGE
+1356 KNKTTAGVSMTFLGE
-1371 NVSTGVKLE
+1371 NVSTGVKIE
-1380 DQIAIGKRL
+1380 DQIAVGKRL
-1389 VLVGTAGTVR
+1389 VFVGSAGTVR
-1399 SQGDSAYGANLEVR
+1399 SQGDSAYGANVEVR

-1421 GQNQSTLGLSLV
+1421 GQDQSSLGLSLV

-1438 LALGANLQSQLSLGR
+1438 LALGANLQSQFSLGR
-1453 DYKIALRAGLNN
+1453 DYKIAVRAGLNN

-1482 IALVAVVPIV
+1482 IALVAVIPIV
-1492 RSIYNLFF
+1492 RSIYNLIF
-1500 PGASLSDNY
+1500 PGASLSENY
-1509 SVY
+1509 SIY